1 MNILFVCTGNI
12 CRSPTGEAVLRRM
25 ADDAGL
31 GGGVTIE
38 SCGTH
43 AYHVGQPPDVRAR
56 DAGERR
62 GYDFSGQRARQVA
75 VADFDRFDL
84 ILAMDGGHFDRLQ
97 RAAPAGRGGRIR
109 RFLAFAPGAGRRDV
123 PDPYYGGREDY
134 ELALDLIEAGCR
146 GIVAM
151 LLEEGQSA

>member
-25 ADDAGL
+25 TDAAGL
-31 GGGVTIE
+31 GDAVTVE

-43 AYHVGQPPDVRAR
+43 AYHIGQPPDARAQE
-56 DAGERR
+56 AGERR
-62 GYDFSGQRARQVA
+62 GYDFSGQRARQICA
-75 VADFDRFDL
+75 EDFDRFDL
-84 ILAMDGGHFDRLQ
+84 ILAMDGGHLDRLR
-97 RAAPAGRGGRIR
+97 RAAPAGRSDRIR
-109 RFLAFAPGAGRRDV
+109 RFLDFAPGAGRRDV
-123 PDPYYGGREDY
+123 PDPYYGGADDY

-151 LLEEGQSA
+151 LLEERQTA

>member
-25 ADDAGL
+25 ADAAGL
-31 GGGVTIE
+31 GDAVAID

-43 AYHVGQPPDVRAR
+43 AYHVGQPPDARAR
-56 DAGERR
+56 AAGERR
-62 GYDFSGQRARQVA
+62 GYDFSGQRARQIA
-75 VADFDRFDL
+75 IADFDRFDL
-84 ILAMDGGHFDRLQ
+84 ILAMDGGHLDRLR
-97 RAAPAGRGGRIR
+97 RAAPAGRGDRIR
-109 RFLAFAPGAGRRDV
+109 RFLEFAPGAGRRDV
-123 PDPYYGGREDY
+123 PDPYYGGPEDY

-151 LLEEGQSA
+151 LLEERQTA

>member
-12 CRSPTGEAVLRRM
+12 CRSPTGEAVLRCM
-25 ADDAGL
+25 TEAAGL
-31 GGGVTIE
+31 GDAVAID

-43 AYHVGQPPDVRAR
+43 AYHVGQPPDARAR
-56 DAGERR
+56 EAGERR
-62 GYDFSGQRARQVA
+62 SYEFSGQRARQVSI
-75 VADFDRFDL
+75 ADFYRFDM

-97 RAAPAGRGGRIR
+97 RAAPAGRGDRIY
-109 RFLAFAPGAGRRDV
+109 RFLDFAPGTGRCDV
-123 PDPYYGGREDY
+123 PDPYYGSREDY

-151 LLEEGQSA
+151 LLQEKQSA

>member
-1 MNILFVCTGNI
+1 MNVLFVCTGNI

-25 ADDAGL
+25 TEAAGL
-31 GGGVTIE
+31 GDAVTIE

-43 AYHVGQPPDVRAR
+43 AYHTGQPPDARAR

-62 GYDFSGQRARQVA
+62 GYGFSGQRARTLA
-75 VADFDRFDL
+75 SADFDRFEL
-84 ILAMDGGHFDRLQ
+84 ILAMDSGHFDRLM
-97 RAAPAGRGGRIR
+97 RAAPATRADRIR
-109 RFLAFAPGAGRRDV
+109 LFLDFAPGTRRRDV
-123 PDPYYGGREDY
+123 PDPYYGSPEDY

-151 LLEEGQSA
+151 LLEERASA

>member
-25 ADDAGL
+25 ADAAGL
-31 GGGVTIE
+31 GDAMTVE

-43 AYHVGQPPDVRAR
+43 AYHIGQPPDARAQA
-56 DAGERR
+56 AGEQR
-62 GYDFSGQRARQVA
+62 GYDFSGQRARQIA
-75 VADFDRFDL
+75 SADFDRFDL
-84 ILAMDGGHFDRLQ
+84 ILAMDGGHLDRLR
-97 RAAPAGRGGRIR
+97 RAAPAGRSDRIR
-109 RFLAFAPGAGRRDV
+109 RFLEFAPGAGRRDV
-123 PDPYYGGREDY
+123 PDPYYGGAEDY

-151 LLEEGQSA
+151 LLEERQTA

>member
-25 ADDAGL
+25 AEAAGL
-31 GGGVTIE
+31 GDAVTVE

-43 AYHVGQPPDVRAR
+43 AYHIGQPPDARAR
-56 DAGERR
+56 MAGERR
-62 GYDFSGQRARQVA
+62 GYDFSGQRARQISS
-75 VADFDRFDL
+75 ADFDRFDL
-84 ILAMDGGHFDRLQ
+84 ILAMDGGHLDRLQ
-97 RAAPAGRGGRIR
+97 RAAPAGRGDRIR
-109 RFLAFAPGAGRRDV
+109 RFLEFAPGAGRQDV

-151 LLEEGQSA
+151 LLEEKQTA